1 MIHPILRQPIACD
14 VDEFWALQLDDD
26 FNRRYFLEA
35 CKYHDYRLIE
45 RTETETTVRRRF
57 YLSPKPAQLPAPV
70 VKVLGVGDPSVVEDG
85 TFDKATRRYTARW
98 TPASMPDRLTL
109 AARIHCEPA
118 GAGRLERVAE
128 LDVEVRLFGVG
139 WLVEREI
146 VADFR
151 RGFQTLARFVEDEK
165 RRA

>member
-1 MIHPILRQPIACD
+1 MIHPTLRTQIACD
-14 VDEFWALQLDDD
+14 VDEFWALQLNDD
-26 FNRRYFLEA
+26 FNRRYFLEG

-45 RTETETTVRRRF
+45 HTETETTVRRRF
-57 YLSPKPAQLPAPV
+57 YLSPKAAQLPAPI

-98 TPASMPDRLTL
+98 APASLPDRLTL
-109 AARIHCEPA
+109 AGRIYCEPA
-118 GAGRLERVAE
+118 DTGRIDRIAE
-128 LDVEVRLFGVG
+128 LDVDVRLFGIG
-139 WLVEREI
+139 WLIEREI

-151 RGFQTLARFVEDEK
+151 RGFETLARFVEGEK